1 MKEDRAMLKVL
12 VAIDGSPA
20 AEQALAMACTLLAGK
35 ETEVTLFHVIPR
47 HLIYGGKGGPVVAE
61 AYDPAQEE
69 AISRALLD
77 GAERKAKDAG
87 LGPTIKKEI
96 AVGDPAELILKAAA
110 LDQTDLIIMG
120 ARGLNAAQRFLLGSV
135 STKVATH
142 APCAVLVV
150 HAQQAVAPVRVEEGQ
165 EPAAV

>member
-1 MKEDRAMLKVL
+1 MKEDRAVLTVL

-20 AEQALAMACTLLAGK
+20 AEQALEMACTLLAGK

-47 HLIYGGKGGPVVAE
+47 HLIYGGRGGPVVAE
-61 AYDPAQEE
+61 TYDPAQEE

-77 GAERKAKDAG
+77 GAERKVQEVG
-87 LGPTIKKEI
+87 LGPTVKKELE
-96 AVGDPAELILKAAA
+96 VGDPAELILQAAA
-110 LDQTDLIIMG
+110 LDHTDLIIMG

-142 APCAVLVV
+142 AHRAVLVV
-150 HAQQAVAPVRVEEGQ
+150 RQKSPG
-165 EPAAV
+165 